1 MPASRLDRGK
11 LSAPV
16 RLDMA
21 LLLHIVPQPAEE
33 AEGAAG
39 LLEPVWEIVDPVHVI
54 AALVTLVGLWIV
66 ARILQKKDPA
76 YLVEVRNYASMGE
89 FAKAG
94 EIQLRHQNY
103 EEAYNLFLRGKL
115 HEKASECAEKLGRT
129 EQAAEHAR
137 KAGNLERAATLLQ
150 QVGRYGEAA
159 KLFDKAGLRH
169 KTALAVAKDRSATP
183 EQIARSWGEAFRQ
196 IARDDRPTTSKA
208 KQRELVEI
216 AKKAAIAFGRIGNKE
231 QADHFERISDPDALR
246 AHLQG
251 SNETRQVAPS
261 EPEAPAASTRP
272 TADADAT
279 RAIAGPPAD
288 TVDQPAAQADATR
301 SAGSDRYQLGEK
313 LGEGGM
319 GVVYKARDRVLD
331 RDVALKFLPETLAA
345 NEMAREMFAKE
356 AKAAASVTHPNII
369 TIHDYGVMDGRPFLC
384 MELVDG
390 EPLREM
396 IDKTGGKGLFLP
408 LALEVA
414 EGLLS
419 ALAFAHARSVVH
431 RDVKPPNV
439 MRTSQGVV
447 KLADFGIA
455 KLVEPGQSATKV
467 VGTPAY
473 MAPEQFVGRGIDHRT
488 DLFATGVTLYEAL
501 TCKLPYE
508 GADRATPPKPVR
520 EHRPEVPT
528 DLERIIMQCIAPAQE
543 QRPESGAALAKA
555 MRKIRQRFDTTG
567 GPQMSARQASP
578 TPEEPAAAPPGEP
591 TGESAWARMRRRAA
605 PVRETGY
612 AVVKSGRKDDLDPE
626 RQQAGMAGTVAAGP
640 ENNPAL
646 AHMRER
652 GQRTPN
658 NNDGSR

>member
-1 MPASRLDRGK
+1 
-11 LSAPV
+11 V
-16 RLDMA
+16 A
-21 LLLHIVPQPAEE
+21 LLLHNEPQPAEE
-33 AEGAAG
+33 AEGVAG
-39 LLEPVWEIVDPVHVI
+39 LLDPVWEIVDPVHVI

-66 ARILQKKDPA
+66 ARILQRKDPD
-76 YLVEVRNYASMGE
+76 YLVEVRNYASLGE

-94 EIQLRHQNY
+94 EIQLRHHNY
-103 EEAYNLFLRGKL
+103 EEAYNLFLRGNL
-115 HEKASECAEKLGRT
+115 HEKASVCAERLGRA

-137 KAGNLERAATLLQ
+137 KAGNLERAATLLE

-159 KLFDKAGLRH
+159 KLFNKAGLRH

-183 EQIARSWGEAFRQ
+183 EQIARSWDDAFRQ
-196 IARDDRPTTSKA
+196 IERDERPASNA
-208 KQRELVEI
+208 SKQRELVEI
-216 AKKAAIAFGRIGNKE
+216 AKKAAIAFVRIDNKE
-231 QADHFERISDPDALR
+231 RADHYERISEPDALR
-246 AHLQG
+246 EHLERG
-251 SNETRQVAPS
+251 GKTRQIGSPQ
-261 EPEAPAASTRP
+261 PETPAASVETKV
-272 TADADAT
+272 DADAT
-279 RAIAGPPAD
+279 RAVAGPPAD
-288 TVDQPAAQADATR
+288 TVDQPAARAETAP
-301 SAGSDRYQLGEK
+301 SAGTDRYELGDK

-331 RDVALKFLPETLAA
+331 REVALKFLPETLAA

-396 IDKTGGKGLFLP
+396 IDKTGGKGLTMP

-439 MRTSQGVV
+439 MRNRQGVV

-508 GADRATPPKPVR
+508 GADRATPPKLVR
-520 EHRPEVPT
+520 EHRPEVPA
-528 DLERIIMQCIAPAQE
+528 DLEQIIMQCIAAAPE
-543 QRPESGAALAKA
+543 QRPDSGAGLAKV

-567 GPQMSARQASP
+567 APQVAARPAAPKQA
-578 TPEEPAAAPPGEP
+578 EPAPAPAPEP
-591 TGESAWARMRRRAA
+591 AKESAWARMRRRAR
-605 PVRETGY
+605 PEKETGY

-626 RQQAGMAGTVAAGP
+626 RQQAGLAGTVAAAP

-646 AHMRER
+646 ALEREA
-652 GQRTPN
+652 GQRTPGRS
-658 NNDGSR
+658 DGSRRKGNP